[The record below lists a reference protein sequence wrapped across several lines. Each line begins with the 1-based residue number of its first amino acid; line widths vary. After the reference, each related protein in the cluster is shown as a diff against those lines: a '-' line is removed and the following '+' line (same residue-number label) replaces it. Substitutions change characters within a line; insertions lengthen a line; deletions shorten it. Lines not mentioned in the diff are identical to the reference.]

1 MKHVKRNLLLFTAVA
16 ALSMAPAA
24 TAMAAEYQTPADTA
38 AEVTGRS
45 VEDVARE
52 RFETGKTYGAIAAED
67 GRLDEFKARR
77 LDMQEAVLSEQAE
90 QGIISQ
96 EEMDRILSGIK
107 ARQAVCDG
115 TGYGDGYGCQYL
127 AVAR

>member
-1 MKHVKRNLLLFTAVA
+1 MKHVKRNLLLFTAAVV
-16 ALSMAPAA
+16 LSMAPAA

-52 RFETGKTYGAIAAED
+52 RFETGKTYGNIAAED
-67 GRLDEFKARR
+67 GRLDEFKAQR
-77 LDMQEAVLSEQAE
+77 LEIQEAILSERAE
-90 QGIISQ
+90 QGLISQ
-96 EEMDRILSGIK
+96 EEMERILNGIK

-115 TGYGDGYGCQYL
+115 TGDGEIGR
-127 AVAR
+127 AHV

>member
-1 MKHVKRNLLLFTAVA
+1 
-16 ALSMAPAA
+16 MAPAA

-67 GRLDEFKARR
+67 GRLICRKPFSANRLSRGSFRR
-77 LDMQEAVLSEQAE
+77 RRWIGS
-90 QGIISQ
+90 
-96 EEMDRILSGIK
+96 
-107 ARQAVCDG
+107 
-115 TGYGDGYGCQYL
+115 
-127 AVAR
+127 

>member
-77 LDMQEAVLSEQAE
+77 LDMQEAVLGDHLADLGKQVLAGMYIVHVGKPAIVVQAKVYRV
-90 QGIISQ
+90 Q
-96 EEMDRILSGIK
+96 ILPAAS
-107 ARQAVCDG
+107 
-115 TGYGDGYGCQYL
+115 
-127 AVAR
+127 